1 VLDDSAGDSPA
12 GIVGINLDVKAVV
25 VAAVAAVQL
34 GKEDSGRV
42 VGEPRVE
49 AGPNLSLEARGG
61 VVVGVEVVDK
71 DVPVDVTTSKS
82 VIRMAGQSSGDGS
95 RSSPTNRPQS
105 CPMMWIRDPAR
116 GCLMFP
122 KR

>member
-1 VLDDSAGDSPA
+1 MKSVR
-12 GIVGINLDVKAVV
+12 
-25 VAAVAAVQL
+25 L

-42 VGEPRVE
+42 VGESRVA
-49 AGPNLSLEARGG
+49 AGPNLSLEARSG
-61 VVVGVEVVDK
+61 VVGVEVVDE
-71 DVPVDVTTSKS
+71 DIPLPLVPVDGITSKS
-82 VIRMAGQSSGDGS
+82 VIRTAGQSCGDGS

-105 CPMMWIRDPAR
+105 CPTMWIRDPAR